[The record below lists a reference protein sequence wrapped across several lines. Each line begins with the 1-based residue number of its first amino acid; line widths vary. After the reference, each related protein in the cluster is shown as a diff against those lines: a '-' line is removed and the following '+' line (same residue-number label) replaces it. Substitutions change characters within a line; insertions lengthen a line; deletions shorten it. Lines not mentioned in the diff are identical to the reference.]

1 MFRFGVLVLVALTF
15 ASMSTL
21 YLQNYQ
27 GQNQHIRGLRQKS
40 EELLTRKIKQGI
52 KHAKQNHRETKTDIE
67 NLNRLH
73 NEQQGKLTTTM

>member
-1 MFRFGVLVLVALTF
+1 MEDSLWHWMKYYIWIVPNGTF
-15 ASMSTL
+15 STTTTINTL
-21 YLQNYQ
+21 
-27 GQNQHIRGLRQKS
+27 S
-40 EELLTRKIKQGI
+40 SIKTPRRRI